1 MLSFRIMN
9 ATQLLTTNMY
19 ILYTRA
25 RRKNT
30 KFSHK
35 YVHRNVARQ
44 KSYQSFSN
52 ISSST
57 WKKNVLI
64 FQPLSNVQFGFV
76 LPKSRKSMAFHFVIH
91 IIYGM
96 HCIVMF
102 AKNGCKM
109 IKKGART
116 NSKIIKRLNQKTW
129 MQFQTEQRFIERT
142 CYYTSNKSQYKWYK
156 W

>member
-96 HCIVMF
+96 HCNVRQEWMQ
-102 AKNGCKM
+102 ND
-109 IKKGART
+109 KKGART

-142 CYYTSNKSQYKWYK
+142 CYYTSNKSQYK
-156 W
+156 